1 MESLEI
7 YQDEIDNALDK
18 YRGDKKPEEPKMQT
32 KQPTNKSK
40 RNPKKKNN
48 MLELSTTL
56 LNIVYEL

>member
-40 RNPKKKNN
+40 RNPKKTKQYVR
-48 MLELSTTL
+48 T
-56 LNIVYEL
+56 VYYPSQHSI